1 MNINNNTQKSKYN
14 KINFYTKDNEDNMN
28 SIDEKLINLNQKA
41 LIDDVKFFEVVQEP
55 MFISMKIKY
64 SFNCMI
70 YIQIYV
76 SQFLYLN
83 IGKEMC
89 INNYKEILDMKIDL
103 FKPLENV

>member
-1 MNINNNTQKSKYN
+1 
-14 KINFYTKDNEDNMN
+14 
-28 SIDEKLINLNQKA
+28 
-41 LIDDVKFFEVVQEP
+41 
-55 MFISMKIKY
+55 
-64 SFNCMI
+64 MI